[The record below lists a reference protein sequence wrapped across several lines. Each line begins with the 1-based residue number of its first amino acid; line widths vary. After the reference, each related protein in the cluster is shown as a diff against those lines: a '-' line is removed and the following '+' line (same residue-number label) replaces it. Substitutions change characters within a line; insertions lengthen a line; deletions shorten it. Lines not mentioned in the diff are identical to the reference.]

1 MEKVVNRLIDNAV
14 EGVDTYKTDGS
25 TWLIFTETKKWVI
38 ELTKDGTLW
47 YNYNFFKDLL
57 AYLSMD
63 VVENQHYITKW
74 VENNVINKVKRTLD
88 LELRNQLNVEDAIEN
103 GVKDVRTPG
112 VGDLES
118 TMDFMNENNTLDV
131 QKLLDDVIENGV
143 KHTMDIEFRNKF
155 VVEDTIQNGVIETK
169 LTTSP
174 FTNYVE
180 DAIENGVKETIDLEM
195 DDEEVVEYYIEN
207 SVKETTPSGY
217 LGSIEMKGK
226 IVHQFESPKQNNE
239 VEDTIQNGVIETKL
253 TTSPFTN
260 YVEDAIENGVKDT
273 LFGVDPDEG
282 RVEDTIENGVK
293 ETIDLEMDDEEVV
306 EYFIENGVKETTPS
320 GYLGSIVMK
329 GEIVHQFE
337 SPKQNNEVE
346 DTIQNGVKETLNTA
360 YMPQEMVEETIET
373 GIKETKTPGKDG
385 NIKSTLEW
393 VSKNGT
399 FSVRELIDGVIEN
412 GLKQTKR
419 SYDGSRKQR
428 TKYTIENGVKEIKIG
443 APDNRDYFIKDT
455 IENGVKLT
463 NSSLQIDGSCV
474 IEDVIKEG
482 VKYTGGIGNPNW
494 MGNKVEKAIENG
506 VKDTKIGS
514 NYPQRYIEN
523 TIKNGVKETCCHDM
537 KLTKSVEKIIQK
549 GIKNTY
555 SDILPKEYDWS
566 NQFDVQEVIDNG
578 VKHTEYGDWEDG
590 DERLDDIIQN
600 GVKVTLN
607 EPHHRQREVVQTM
620 KEGIKETIGEDYP
633 HTNRIDGVIKNGV
646 KETLSSIYPI
656 ERVVEKVVE
665 VGVLE
670 TKSMDEWV
678 NTDNIVNKVMNN
690 GIKEV
695 QPLPAQDGNRD
706 WGNYYYR
713 KGEPTK
719 PHTKYVDDV
728 LEKGEKI

>member
-1 MEKVVNRLIDNAV
+1 MEKIVNRMINDAV

-57 AYLSMD
+57 VYLSMD

-74 VENNVINKVKRTLD
+74 VEDNVINKVKRTLD
-88 LELRNQLNVEDAIEN
+88 LELRNQLNVE
-103 GVKDVRTPG
+103 
-112 VGDLES
+112 
-118 TMDFMNENNTLDV
+118 NTI
-131 QKLLDDVIENGV
+131 QNGV

-226 IVHQFESPKQNNE
+226 
-239 VEDTIQNGVIETKL
+239 
-253 TTSPFTN
+253 
-260 YVEDAIENGVKDT
+260 
-273 LFGVDPDEG
+273 
-282 RVEDTIENGVK
+282 
-293 ETIDLEMDDEEVV
+293 
-306 EYFIENGVKETTPS
+306 
-320 GYLGSIVMK
+320 
-329 GEIVHQFE
+329 IVHQFE

-600 GVKVTLN
+600 GIKETLDDL
-607 EPHHRQREVVQTM
+607 HHRQREVVQTM

-706 WGNYYYR
+706 WGVYYYR

>member
-1 MEKVVNRLIDNAV
+1 
-14 EGVDTYKTDGS
+14 
-25 TWLIFTETKKWVI
+25 
-38 ELTKDGTLW
+38 
-47 YNYNFFKDLL
+47 
-57 AYLSMD
+57 
-63 VVENQHYITKW
+63 
-74 VENNVINKVKRTLD
+74 
-88 LELRNQLNVEDAIEN
+88 
-103 GVKDVRTPG
+103 
-112 VGDLES
+112 
-118 TMDFMNENNTLDV
+118 
-131 QKLLDDVIENGV
+131 
-143 KHTMDIEFRNKF
+143 
-155 VVEDTIQNGVIETK
+155 
-169 LTTSP
+169 
-174 FTNYVE
+174 
-180 DAIENGVKETIDLEM
+180 
-195 DDEEVVEYYIEN
+195 
-207 SVKETTPSGY
+207 VKETTPSGY
-217 LGSIEMKGK
+217 LGSIE
-226 IVHQFESPKQNNE
+226 
-239 VEDTIQNGVIETKL
+239 
-253 TTSPFTN
+253 
-260 YVEDAIENGVKDT
+260 
-273 LFGVDPDEG
+273 
-282 RVEDTIENGVK
+282 
-293 ETIDLEMDDEEVV
+293 
-306 EYFIENGVKETTPS
+306 
-320 GYLGSIVMK
+320 MK

-360 YMPQEMVEETIET
+360 YMPQEMVEETIEN

-393 VSKNGT
+393 LSKNGT
-399 FSVRELIDGVIEN
+399 FDVRELINGVIEN

-428 TKYTIENGVKEIKIG
+428 TKYTIENGVKNETIQGWDFKIKCE
-443 APDNRDYFIKDT
+443 DT

-463 NSSLQIDGSCV
+463 NGSLQIDGSCV

-494 MGNKVEKAIENG
+494 MGDKVETAIENG
-506 VKDTKIGS
+506 VKQTFNIQW
-514 NYPQRYIEN
+514 PMAVVE
-523 TIKNGVKETCCHDM
+523 ET
-537 KLTKSVEKIIQK
+537 IQK

-555 SDILPKEYDWS
+555 SDVLPKEYDWS
-566 NQFDVQEVIDNG
+566 NQFDVEEVIDNG

-590 DERLDDIIQN
+590 DERLDDIIRN
-600 GVKVTLN
+600 GVKETLDDL
-607 EPHHRQREVVQTM
+607 HHRQREVVQTI

-678 NTDNIVNKVMNN
+678 NTDYIVNKVMDN

-706 WGNYYYR
+706 WGIYYYR

>member
-1 MEKVVNRLIDNAV
+1 MEKIVNRMINDAV

-57 AYLSMD
+57 IYLSMD

-74 VENNVINKVKRTLD
+74 VEDNVINKVKRTLD
-88 LELRNQLNVEDAIEN
+88 LEFRNQLNVED
-103 GVKDVRTPG
+103 T
-112 VGDLES
+112 
-118 TMDFMNENNTLDV
+118 
-131 QKLLDDVIENGV
+131 IENGV
-143 KHTMDIEFRNKF
+143 KHTNSSSILSSWEIEGA
-155 VVEDTIQNGVIETK
+155 IQ
-169 LTTSP
+169 
-174 FTNYVE
+174 
-180 DAIENGVKETIDLEM
+180 
-195 DDEEVVEYYIEN
+195 
-207 SVKETTPSGY
+207 
-217 LGSIEMKGK
+217 
-226 IVHQFESPKQNNE
+226 
-239 VEDTIQNGVIETKL
+239 
-253 TTSPFTN
+253 
-260 YVEDAIENGVKDT
+260 
-273 LFGVDPDEG
+273 
-282 RVEDTIENGVK
+282 NGVK

-306 EYFIENGVKETTPS
+306 EYFIENGVKET
-320 GYLGSIVMK
+320 
-329 GEIVHQFE
+329 
-337 SPKQNNEVE
+337 
-346 DTIQNGVKETLNTA
+346 LNTE
-360 YMPQEMVEETIET
+360 YMPQEMVEETIEN
-373 GIKETKTPGKDG
+373 GIKETKTPGRDG
-385 NIKSTLEW
+385 NIQSTLEW

-412 GLKQTKR
+412 G
-419 SYDGSRKQR
+419 
-428 TKYTIENGVKEIKIG
+428 VKETKIG

-494 MGNKVEKAIENG
+494 MGDKVETAIENG
-506 VKDTKIGS
+506 VKQTFKIQWS
-514 NYPQRYIEN
+514 MEI
-523 TIKNGVKETCCHDM
+523 
-537 KLTKSVEKIIQK
+537 VEEAIQK

-566 NQFDVQEVIDNG
+566 DQFDVQEVIDNG

-600 GVKVTLN
+600 GVKATLN
-607 EPHHRQREVVQTM
+607 DPHHRRREVVQTI
-620 KEGIKETIGEDYP
+620 KESIKETIGEDY
-633 HTNRIDGVIKNGV
+633 HHKNRIDGVIKNGV

-678 NTDNIVNKVMNN
+678 NTDYIVNKVMNN

-706 WGNYYYR
+706 WGIYYYR

-719 PHTKYVDDV
+719 PHTKYVEDV

>member
-1 MEKVVNRLIDNAV
+1 MEKLINRMINDAV
-14 EGVDTYKTDGS
+14 EGVDTYKTKDS
-25 TWLIFTETKKWVI
+25 TWLIFTESKRWVI

-57 AYLSMD
+57 VYASMD

-74 VENNVINKVKRTLD
+74 VEDNVINKVKRTLD
-88 LELRNQLNVEDAIEN
+88 LEFRNQLNVED
-103 GVKDVRTPG
+103 T
-112 VGDLES
+112 
-118 TMDFMNENNTLDV
+118 
-131 QKLLDDVIENGV
+131 IENGV
-143 KHTMDIEFRNKF
+143 KHTNSSSILSSWEIEGA
-155 VVEDTIQNGVIETK
+155 IQ
-169 LTTSP
+169 
-174 FTNYVE
+174 
-180 DAIENGVKETIDLEM
+180 
-195 DDEEVVEYYIEN
+195 
-207 SVKETTPSGY
+207 
-217 LGSIEMKGK
+217 
-226 IVHQFESPKQNNE
+226 
-239 VEDTIQNGVIETKL
+239 
-253 TTSPFTN
+253 
-260 YVEDAIENGVKDT
+260 
-273 LFGVDPDEG
+273 
-282 RVEDTIENGVK
+282 NGVK

-306 EYFIENGVKETTPS
+306 EYFIENGVKET
-320 GYLGSIVMK
+320 
-329 GEIVHQFE
+329 
-337 SPKQNNEVE
+337 
-346 DTIQNGVKETLNTA
+346 LNTE
-360 YMPQEMVEETIET
+360 YMPQEMVEETIEN
-373 GIKETKTPGKDG
+373 GIKETKTPGRDG
-385 NIKSTLEW
+385 NIQSTLEW

-412 GLKQTKR
+412 G
-419 SYDGSRKQR
+419 
-428 TKYTIENGVKEIKIG
+428 VKETKIG

-494 MGNKVEKAIENG
+494 MGDKVETAIENG
-506 VKDTKIGS
+506 VKQTFKIQWS
-514 NYPQRYIEN
+514 MEI
-523 TIKNGVKETCCHDM
+523 
-537 KLTKSVEKIIQK
+537 VEEAIQK

-566 NQFDVQEVIDNG
+566 DQFDVQEVIDNG

-600 GVKVTLN
+600 GVKATLN
-607 EPHHRQREVVQTM
+607 DPHHRQREVVQTM

-678 NTDNIVNKVMNN
+678 NTDYIVNKVMNN
-690 GIKEV
+690 SIKEV

-706 WGNYYYR
+706 WGKYYYR
-713 KGEPTK
+713 REDITK